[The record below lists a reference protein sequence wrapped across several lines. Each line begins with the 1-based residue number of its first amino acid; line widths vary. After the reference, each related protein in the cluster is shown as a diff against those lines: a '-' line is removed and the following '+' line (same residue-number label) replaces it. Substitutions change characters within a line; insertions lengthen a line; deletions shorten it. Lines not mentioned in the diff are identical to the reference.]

1 MKNVIV
7 LAAILLT
14 ASCAPMQSNLSP
26 YQSKN
31 ITRFNSGKSNRGVSG
46 PRYVSTRKNGSWNHP
61 AVKKE
66 TRKSLKQ
73 ARQ

>member
-1 MKNVIV
+1 MKNVIA

-14 ASCAPMQSNLSP
+14 VSCAPTQSNLTS

-31 ITRFNSGKSNRGVSG
+31 IAKFRNGKSSRGSAG
-46 PRYVSTRKNGSWNHP
+46 PRFVSSRKNGAWNHP

-66 TRKSLKQ
+66 TRKALKQ
-73 ARQ
+73 TRQ